1 MERTLDKLGGWAF
14 IIGLVLA
21 ILIAIFGAEAT
32 WPIYLLLFLGL
43 IVGILN
49 IGNREVGSFLLAAV
63 AFMFTFTSL
72 GKVAE
77 IIPVL
82 GEPLARFFSLMN
94 TFVAPAAAVVAF
106 KALFAHTKH

>member
-1 MERTLDKLGGWAF
+1 MDRTLDKVGGWAF

-21 ILIAIFGAEAT
+21 ILIAIFGSEAT

-43 IVGILN
+43 VVGVLN